1 MLCVCMHSYVVYTS
15 PIYVCVCVCV
25 ADIQEKL
32 NCFILSGPRFIGL
45 RVCKGK

>member
-1 MLCVCMHSYVVYTS
+1 M
-15 PIYVCVCVCV
+15 CVCV

-45 RVCKGK
+45 RVCKGKWLNYIFFNTLPNKYLSD